1 MGKDKDQNKQTTGS
15 MPRESSQVGTHG
27 QTGSDQGSQHGKNEH
42 QGQGSQGKGQGQ
54 GQYQGQG
61 LNKDQGLSQGQD
73 TQGQDSWKQGDPTAT
88 SEGAWN
94 DRSQHD
100 MRQADGTDPAQ
111 PGGTSPLD
119 KDQRPENQ
127 NRPGQGGQSPR

>member
-1 MGKDKDQNKQTTGS
+1 MGQNKDQNKQTTGS

-27 QTGSDQGSQHGKNEH
+27 QTGSDQGSQYGKNEF

-54 GQYQGQG
+54 KQGKG
-61 LNKDQGLSQGQD
+61 LNKDQGMGQGQG
-73 TQGQDSWKQGDPTAT
+73 QGQGQGSWKQGDPTAT

-94 DRSQHD
+94 DRPQREMQQGD
-100 MRQADGTDPAQ
+100 RTDPAQ
-111 PGGTSPLD
+111 PSGTSPLD
-119 KDQRPENQ
+119 KDQQPEYQ

>member
-1 MGKDKDQNKQTTGS
+1 MGKDKDQTKQTTGS

-27 QTGSDQGSQHGKNEH
+27 RTGSDQGSKYGKNEY

-54 GQYQGQG
+54 DRGRG
-61 LNKDQGLSQGQD
+61 LNKDQDFNQGQ
-73 TQGQDSWKQGDPTAT
+73 GSWKQGDPTTT

-94 DRSQHD
+94 DRARRD
-100 MRQADGTDPAQ
+100 MQQGDRTDPVQ

-119 KDQRPENQ
+119 KDQQPVNQ
-127 NRPGQGGQSPR
+127 NRPVQQSR